1 MKRPSHAIIVPAQK
15 EQNSKTA
22 KATMMTYNLLAE
34 ANYIRTLEAKMRDIR
49 EGLRYANSMYET
61 VCAKIKAQE
70 THMRAGHIDD
80 REFWKQVNIASE
92 IVTVIRKNERK
103 LERISEEIEELKDT
117 VSSWLAKEEEEV
129 LA

>member
-1 MKRPSHAIIVPAQK
+1 
-15 EQNSKTA
+15 
-22 KATMMTYNLLAE
+22 MMNYNLLAE
-34 ANYIRTLEAKMRDIR
+34 ASYIRTLEAKMRDIR
-49 EGLRYANSMYET
+49 EGLGYANSMYET

-70 THMRAGHIDD
+70 MHMRAGLVDN

-92 IVTVIRKNERK
+92 VAAVIRKNERK

-129 LA
+129 FAFEAAAPM